1 MILIKY
7 YKKPDRPE
15 IVRLDK
21 IATEDFGCVKRG
33 DMLVTYPLHLQDHM
47 RLCMWLDPKTVYIDW
62 IREVSDGKVNT
73 EATSRGATDTKET
86 AANDAS

>member
-1 MILIKY
+1 MRLIKY
-7 YKKPDRPE
+7 YKRPDRPE

-47 RLCMWLDPKTVYIDW
+47 RLCMWLDPKTVYVDW
-62 IREVSDGKVNT
+62 IREISDVQPDTK
-73 EATSRGATDTKET
+73 AASRGATNTEEV